1 MTTNAFSLKTL
12 LCAATFWWGATQT
25 HAQSAEAVPSAAR
38 FVGVPASAIQ
48 LGRKEAFPAFD
59 EAFYQNELFLLG
71 EAHGVQRPQE
81 IDLALLKHL
90 NERAGV
96 RTYVAEVDCAKAY
109 YLNEYLRTGQE
120 ATLDLIFRSW
130 NAETSQWA
138 NQALKAKFQQLRSW
152 NQTLPKKRQI
162 RFLGLDQLQDL
173 PLAADYLTAL
183 LPQKGLAP
191 DLRTQLD
198 SVTVLLRQPPPGGAV
213 LAGVA
218 QRTLLALQ
226 QPEAHHRATL
236 GQRYEEVRHLLVGAT
251 QNRSNML
258 VREKNI
264 FANFQ
269 ALYEAQ
275 HLAGQKLYGFWGLA
289 HVLQSPL
296 QSGATLFAG
305 LVRQSTLPVHDK
317 VVSLMCVFA
326 DCQMLLPGNFLPS
339 AGPAPRYVQFDKFN
353 HDGPLTL
360 IDGMPELKAQT
371 QPGSTTVFQLNA
383 PTAVT
388 NQQPIRVSYA
398 AGVPKGQQIHFRPEL
413 PATAYVQYLI
423 LVRNS
428 AAVQALQP

>member
-1 MTTNAFSLKTL
+1 MHATTFSLKTL
-12 LCAATFWWGATQT
+12 LTAASIWLGATHA
-25 HAQSAEAVPSAAR
+25 HAQAPEVLSPGAR
-38 FVGVPASAIQ
+38 FAGVPASTIK
-48 LGRKEAFPAFD
+48 LGSENVLPTFD
-59 EAFYQNELFLLG
+59 AAFYQNELFLLG
-71 EAHGVQRPQE
+71 EAHGVQRPQD

-90 NERAGV
+90 NERADV
-96 RTYVAEVDCAKAY
+96 RTYLAEVDCAKAY
-109 YLNEYLRTGQE
+109 YLNEYLRTGHE
-120 ATLDLIFRSW
+120 PTLDLVFRSW

-138 NQALKAKFQQLRSW
+138 NKELRAKFQQIRSW
-152 NQTLPKKRQI
+152 NQTLPKQRRI

-183 LPQKGLAP
+183 LPRKGLAP
-191 DLRTQLD
+191 GLRAQLD
-198 SVTVLLRQPPPGGAV
+198 SVMMLLRQPQPTGTV
-213 LAGVA
+213 LATVA
-218 QRTLLALQ
+218 KRTLLVLQ
-226 QPEAHHRATL
+226 QPEAQYRSAF
-236 GQRYEEVRHLLVGAT
+236 GSQYQAVQHLLVGAT

-269 ALYEAQ
+269 ALYENQ

-296 QSGATLFAG
+296 QSGATLFAA

-326 DCQMLLPGNFLPS
+326 DCQMLLPGNFLPT
-339 AGPAPRYVQFDKFN
+339 AGPAQRYIQSDKFN

-383 PTAVT
+383 AGAITT
-388 NQQPIRVSYA
+388 QQPIRVSYA
-398 AGVPKGQQIHFRPEL
+398 PGVPKGQQIHFRQDV

>member
-1 MTTNAFSLKTL
+1 MTTTRFSLKTL
-12 LCAATFWWGATQT
+12 VCAASIWLGAAQA
-25 HAQSAEAVPSAAR
+25 HAQSAEAVQPTAR
-38 FVGVPASAIQ
+38 FANVPASTIK
-48 LGRKEAFPAFD
+48 LGSKDAFPAFD
-59 EAFYQNELFLLG
+59 AAFYRNELFLLG

-138 NQALKAKFQQLRSW
+138 NQELRAKFQQIRSW
-152 NQTLPKKRQI
+152 NQTLPKKRQV

-173 PLAADYLTAL
+173 PLAADYLTEL
-183 LPQKGLAP
+183 LPLKGLNP
-191 DLRTQLD
+191 TLRGQLD
-198 SVTVLLRQPPPGGAV
+198 SVTMLLRQPQQAGAV
-213 LAGVA
+213 LAAVA
-218 QRTLLALQ
+218 QRALRTLQ
-226 QPEAHHRATL
+226 QPEGNHRTAL
-236 GQRYEEVRHLLVGAT
+236 GSRYEDVRHLLVGAT

-305 LVRQSTLPVHDK
+305 MVRQSTLPVHNK

-326 DCQMLLPGNFLPS
+326 DCQMLLPGNFLPT
-339 AGPAPRYVQFDKFN
+339 AGPAQRYVQSDKFN

-360 IDGMPELKAQT
+360 INGMAELTAQT
-371 QPGSTTVFQLNA
+371 QPGSTTLFQLNA
-383 PTAVT
+383 PAAATT
-388 NQQPIRVSYA
+388 QQPIQVSYA
-398 AGVPKGQQIHFRPEL
+398 PGVPRGQQIHFRPEL